1 MTRKMLLTA
10 AVAVALLAETSSAV
24 LPAGAAARPWMN
36 TAASPVDRA
45 NALLARMTLAEKIA
59 MMHQGASCD
68 YGACVDG
75 NTRLGI
81 PQLRLQDG
89 PAGVAD
95 GAAGVTQLPAPVAV
109 AASWDTALTGQ
120 YGQVIGSEEWG
131 KGANTV
137 LGPTINI
144 DRDPR
149 WGRSFESLSED
160 PYLAARLG
168 VSTGWILRR
177 RLQRHGVRIL
187 SGVSYDRIDDSGLH
201 YRQDGQAHTLAADTI
216 VVCTGQEPVNGLA
229 AELEGPQTNGFNS
242 SYASEAG
249 LQAIGRRC
257 SIFFRGCYFRRKPV
271 RQL

>member
-1 MTRKMLLTA
+1 VVKRSLLV
-10 AVAVALLAETSSAV
+10 AVAVIGMLIGALGVATV
-24 LPAGAAARPWMN
+24 PARATARPWRN
-36 TAASPVDRA
+36 AALAPVDRA
-45 NALLARMTLAEKIA
+45 NALLAQMTLAEKIT

-95 GAAGVTQLPAPVAV
+95 GATGVTQLPAPVAG
-109 AASWDTALTGQ
+109 AATWDTDLMGE
-120 YGQVIGSEEWG
+120 YGKVIGAEEWG

-168 VSTGWILRR
+168 
-177 RLQRHGVRIL
+177 
-187 SGVSYDRIDDSGLH
+187 
-201 YRQDGQAHTLAADTI
+201 
-216 VVCTGQEPVNGLA
+216 A
-229 AELEGPQTNGFNS
+229 AEIRGIQGQGPMAQVKHYAVYNQETYRNTSQDNAVVSERAERETTCPPSRQRS
-242 SYASEAG
+242 SRARPT
-249 LQAIGRRC
+249 RRC
-257 SIFFRGCYFRRKPV
+257 ARTRRSTARSPARTAGCRTRC
-271 RQL
+271 